1 MRKLLAVLSIFVFII
16 IALTMLFNTV
26 LFGTAQLELKTL
38 TELPDYQ
45 SSFINI
51 RKGLSIN
58 TRNNQKEAAFHDFK
72 NFLLD
77 TYSNVFNNPNI
88 EFQFF
93 DEYSLVLKWI
103 GRTNSNRSVFFIAE
117 QFTQPLEKDFRE
129 AEMDSFKLTGE
140 GIESAKITLISELEV
155 LNHFLQK
162 DILPEKNLYFIFP
175 HHDSSILKIN
185 HAIAQAK
192 VKPEFVLRPGG
203 MIINDNMLDLSRPIA
218 LYVSK
223 HINNYNVRL
232 IGNNKTQ
239 DEKFL
244 SICSRLNANLEQID
258 LDDPLVS
265 GFIER
270 ISAYLPFYKKLLFSN
285 QWILGNLGRN
295 ALSSDSTIFDI
306 FSDEVLIDRIYQ
318 DSSMNKICDL
328 SIGLREPNKQLISWL
343 RGQIQYPEIE
353 IDQAVQWRPTFNY
366 TSAGRAEE
374 KLNYTIKEIFEN
386 ILTAPIS
393 SKASNLG
400 NWSSD
405 INDCSIFF
413 HPLPKG
419 HMKNKDN
426 IGSDS
431 GIEIEHLH
439 KILHFYHRFIQNIV
453 IE

>member
-16 IALTMLFNTV
+16 VVLTMLFNTV

-38 TELPDYQ
+38 TDLPDYQ
-45 SSFINI
+45 SSFKNI
-51 RKGLSIN
+51 RKGLSFN
-58 TRNNQKEAAFHDFK
+58 TRNNQKKAAFQAFK

-77 TYSNVFNNPNI
+77 TYSNVFNNPNV

-103 GRTNSNRSVFFIAE
+103 GRTNSNKSVFFIAE
-117 QFTQPLEKDFRE
+117 QFTQPIEKDFHE
-129 AEMDSFKLTGE
+129 AEMDSFQMTGE
-140 GIESAKITLISELEV
+140 GMASGKITLISELEV

-162 DILPEKNLYFIFP
+162 KILPEKNLYFIFP

-185 HAIAQAK
+185 RAIVQAK

-203 MIINDNMLDLSRPIA
+203 MIINNILDLNRPIA
-218 LYVSK
+218 LYETK
-223 HINNYNVRL
+223 HINSYSVRMT
-232 IGNNKTQ
+232 GNNKTE

-244 SICSRLNANLEQID
+244 TICSRLNANLEQID
-258 LDDPLVS
+258 LNDPLVS

-270 ISAYLPFYKKLLFSN
+270 ISSYLPFYKKLLFSN
-285 QWILGNLGRN
+285 QWLLGNVGRN
-295 ALSSDSTIFDI
+295 ALSSDSIISEI
-306 FSDEVLIDRIYQ
+306 FSDEVVIDRIFQ
-318 DSSMNKICDL
+318 DSSMNKICDFR
-328 SIGLREPNKQLISWL
+328 IGLREPNKQLLSWL
-343 RGQIQYPEIE
+343 KGQIQYPEIE
-353 IDQAVQWRPTFNY
+353 IDQDVQWRPSFIY

-374 KLNYTIKEIFEN
+374 ILNYTIKEIFEN

-400 NWSSD
+400 NWSTD

-413 HPLPKG
+413 HPLV
-419 HMKNKDN
+419 KDKIQN
-426 IGSDS
+426 IGKDGSDS
-431 GIEIEHLH
+431 GIPIEQLQ
-439 KILHFYHRFIQNIV
+439 KILQFYHRFIQNIV